1 MDNRK
6 TLVGKGVLKMEKK
19 KEVDVKKIIL
29 VCVVIL
35 LLGGIIFCLTSNTSK
50 NKKENN
56 NADYLKID
64 EETKKLYTYIP
75 CLDSNW
81 VRVNAYQTK
90 KVTLDDFENSYLL
103 AYAAA
108 NLELSLSDKELI
120 AGMEED
126 DSWYRYDATL
136 LQNKV
141 KEMYGKTLN
150 NELYEVGYGTSC
162 NYEEDSNKYNC
173 SQDGGSIESMTSYK
187 EISKFYKDGDNYYI
201 EDKYLVHI
209 NINDKDYLYGDSNQK
224 VLIAE
229 FEMPDTYL
237 ESELEDKISEYN
249 SKMVTYKHTF
259 KMDEE
264 GNYYW
269 YSSEP
274 LSE

>member
-1 MDNRK
+1 
-6 TLVGKGVLKMEKK
+6 MEKK

-173 SQDGGSIESMTSYK
+173 SQGGGSIESMTSYK

-224 VLIAE
+224 MLIAE

-249 SKMVTYKHTF
+249 SKMVTYKLTF

-264 GNYYW
+264 GKYYW

>member
-150 NELYEVGYGTSC
+150 NELYEVDM
-162 NYEEDSNKYNC
+162 E
-173 SQDGGSIESMTSYK
+173 
-187 EISKFYKDGDNYYI
+187 
-201 EDKYLVHI
+201 LVVIMKKIVI
-209 NINDKDYLYGDSNQK
+209 NIIVVKMGALLK
-224 VLIAE
+224 V
-229 FEMPDTYL
+229 
-237 ESELEDKISEYN
+237 
-249 SKMVTYKHTF
+249 
-259 KMDEE
+259 
-264 GNYYW
+264 
-269 YSSEP
+269 
-274 LSE
+274 